1 MKKEGVIVSTFTI
14 QRLRQVELF
23 QVNIP
28 REAANI
34 IGIEL
39 GCRWI
44 SGVIPALPVLPPS
57 PIPFTFNR
65 NLVIGEVQLQSYEV
79 ANQFY
84 SGELTLNRNHDYANF
99 TNSGFAPKPYTHRQK
114 AHEEE
119 VKVNGNTTILKGVYR
134 DKAADHIEGNYQY
147 QVKIYVWAETFE
159 Q

>member
-14 QRLRQVELF
+14 QRPRQVELF

-44 SGVIPALPVLPPS
+44 SGAIPPLPVAPSNPLPVA
-57 PIPFTFNR
+57 INR

-84 SGELTLNRNHDYANF
+84 SGELTLNRNHNYADFSNV
-99 TNSGFAPKPYTHRQK
+99 GFAPKPYTHQQK
-114 AHEEE
+114 AHEDE
-119 VKVNGNTTILKGVYR
+119 VMVNGNTTIIKGAYR
-134 DKAADHIEGNYQY
+134 DKAADHVEGSYQY